1 MFTLIWARSDRHR
14 NVRITSITSGHTR
27 WNGFPRATRPQIQE
41 LTGVEADGHGSELI
55 EFRDESNP
63 SHIQ

>member
-1 MFTLIWARSDRHR
+1 
-14 NVRITSITSGHTR
+14 VRITSITSGHTR
-27 WNGFPRATRPQIQE
+27 WNGVSRATRPQIQK